1 MKELEQF
8 LTSVEVADMVGKEHS
23 KLLRDIRR
31 YSEHLNEA
39 KIGLV
44 DFFIESTYSD
54 QKGENRP
61 CYKVTKKGCE
71 FIAHKLTGQKGTEF
85 TAKYINKFHEM
96 EDAVQNNPRKLSA
109 LEQIHLLAQGNV
121 ELEEKIDRVSEN
133 LESFKKDLPLL
144 AVECEKITYAVRKK
158 GVDLLGGKESEAYHD
173 KSLRGKVYSDIYSQI
188 KREFGVETFKA
199 IKRSQ
204 CELAIKIV
212 NEYKLP
218 MALKEEIEDFNF
230 QRFEV

>member
-23 KLLRDIRR
+23 KLLRDIRN
-31 YSEHLNEA
+31 YIEQLGQA
-39 KIGLV
+39 KIGQSE
-44 DFFIESTYSD
+44 FFIRSTYRNV
-54 QKGENRP
+54 QNKEQP

-96 EDAVQNNPRKLSA
+96 EDAVKNNPRKLSA

-158 GVDLLGGKESEAYHD
+158 GVDLLGGKESIIAWESIFRY
-173 KSLRGKVYSDIYSQI
+173 I
-188 KREFGVETFKA
+188 
-199 IKRSQ
+199 
-204 CELAIKIV
+204 
-212 NEYKLP
+212 
-218 MALKEEIEDFNF
+218 
-230 QRFEV
+230 

>member
-8 LTSVEVADMVGKEHS
+8 LTSVEVADMVGKEHN
-23 KLLRDIRR
+23 KLLRDIRE
-31 YSEHLNEA
+31 YIKQLDES
-39 KIGLV
+39 KIGHTS
-44 DFFIESTYSD
+44 FF
-54 QKGENRP
+54 ENSEYIDKSNRKKP

-96 EDAVQNNPRKLSA
+96 EDAVKNNPRKLSA